1 MSPYL
6 HYEIARTCQQEIVN
20 RALNSHR
27 SHATRTTVERH
38 RSVKHRLG
46 QVVATVGVC
55 VAAGTAVTVSD
66 AHSNQPPVK
75 QHAGHVSAQQLAR
88 EIRALEAKGYVLT
101 SCIVGG
107 TLMRNYSTGQ
117 SVTVKW

>member
-6 HYEIARTCQQEIVN
+6 HYEIARARQQEIVN
-20 RALNSHR
+20 HALSAHR
-27 SHATRTTVERH
+27 SHDPRSTVERH

-55 VAAGTAVTVSD
+55 VAAGTAVTVSG
-66 AHSNQPPVK
+66 AHSNQHLIK

-88 EIRALEAKGYVLT
+88 EIHTFEAKGYVPT
-101 SCIVGG
+101 SCTVGG

-117 SVTVKW
+117 SVTVKS